1 MSKISF
7 SIDSQGNFTGS
18 TSSPVQQGTTVTFTL
33 TMGDAMSTVYIFN
46 GTSLDSTL
54 FGAPSV
60 TVPGL
65 YVISAEAV
73 IGRNYTLSTS
83 PDPSLPVGVIK
94 GNINVGSGLV
104 RERERIPSLEGM
116 RFPPSSRLRD
126 DSHGHPA
133 SFVPDSSP

>member
-33 TMGDAMSTVYIFN
+33 TTDDAMSTVYIYS
-46 GTSLDSTL
+46 GTSLDRDSTL

-73 IGRNYTLSTS
+73 TGREYSLSMS
-83 PDPSLPVGVIK
+83 PNLPLPVGVVK
-94 GNINVGSGLV
+94 GTINVGSGLAK
-104 RERERIPSLEGM
+104 EYIPSLEGM

-126 DSHGHPA
+126 DGHGHPGA
-133 SFVPDSSP
+133 FVPDSSP